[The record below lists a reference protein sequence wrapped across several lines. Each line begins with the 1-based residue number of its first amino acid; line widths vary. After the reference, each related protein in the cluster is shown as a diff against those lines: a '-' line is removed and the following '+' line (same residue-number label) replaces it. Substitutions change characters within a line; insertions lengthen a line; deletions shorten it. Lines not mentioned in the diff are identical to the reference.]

1 MSPNF
6 PKNLSIIIPHYN
18 TPHLLHKLIDSI
30 PQSPDI
36 QIIVVDD
43 NSDCHLDILADL
55 QGKYC
60 AQVEFYVNGTGRKGA
75 GACRNVGLLHADGKW
90 ILFADADDFFLP
102 GMYENIC
109 PYFDTNYDEVF
120 FTPTSIYLDT
130 GETANRHLKLKNCID
145 DFLEKPTRENI
156 LRLKISTCS
165 PCSRLIRHELIRQHN
180 IQFREIQYSND
191 IMFTAQTGYYSQK
204 ITASRDTIY
213 CMTRSHGS
221 LTTHTDWDVFL
232 MRLHEE
238 INVCDFLLRHFSKK
252 DLKRMQYACSIRLA
266 EAVRRHYGLK
276 KYLFIIKVYIQHG
289 VPMIARGQINLIS
302 LKNYIQGLCSNE
314 TDSNYF
320 VNNK

>member
-130 GETANRHLKLKNCID
+130 EKL
-145 DFLEKPTRENI
+145 PT
-156 LRLKISTCS
+156 
-165 PCSRLIRHELIRQHN
+165 
-180 IQFREIQYSND
+180 D
-191 IMFTAQTGYYSQK
+191 I
-204 ITASRDTIY
+204 
-213 CMTRSHGS
+213 
-221 LTTHTDWDVFL
+221 
-232 MRLHEE
+232 
-238 INVCDFLLRHFSKK
+238 
-252 DLKRMQYACSIRLA
+252 
-266 EAVRRHYGLK
+266 
-276 KYLFIIKVYIQHG
+276 
-289 VPMIARGQINLIS
+289 
-302 LKNYIQGLCSNE
+302 
-314 TDSNYF
+314 
-320 VNNK
+320 